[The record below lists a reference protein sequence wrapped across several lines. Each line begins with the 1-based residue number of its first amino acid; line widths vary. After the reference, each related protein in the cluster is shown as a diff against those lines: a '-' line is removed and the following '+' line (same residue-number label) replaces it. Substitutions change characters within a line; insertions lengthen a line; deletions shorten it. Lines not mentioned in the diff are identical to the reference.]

1 MRCSKLVA
9 TLFILLHVA
18 GGSAQP
24 TLASDQEAWRWAN
37 VDRIVVVPDIH
48 GAYPAVVRLLQ
59 ATSLVDD
66 SLHWIGSDAHL
77 VSLGD
82 LLDRGAE
89 SRKVMDLLI
98 RLQQEAIDAGGRVH
112 VVVGNHELMN
122 LIGDLRYVAKTEYL
136 AFAGDEDAAT
146 RDDRFKI
153 FQKTSD
159 DAFET
164 DADARRAFDD
174 LYPPGFFAHRK
185 AFMAD
190 GHYGEWL
197 TSLPAFVVV
206 NDTAFVHG
214 GLPPM
219 VAASDPNDFNRM
231 FRETMAR
238 YLELWRE
245 LVESGVL
252 PDDQS
257 KDPDDLAR
265 AILKESDLSNCLEDR
280 ATSCENALAK
290 DEGPNAATTDVANR
304 IGEFIA
310 LSEAPVFSTE
320 GPMWYRGASYCRNIF
335 SRPILDASLANLGVS
350 NVVVGHTRTPDARVH
365 VLHDNRMTRLDTSML
380 VESYPNGRP
389 AALIIENGQRIVQY
403 LDPDERRE
411 PVVGDFPEA
420 YGLSHS
426 ELIEALRFGE
436 VSIVDNTN
444 RGESQPVRLTH
455 NGTEVHA
462 VFYPHDRKRL
472 DELELAAYALDQL
485 LGFEL
490 VPLTIERAFGD
501 QQGALQLFYPDAV
514 SETQRIQENLKFGV
528 YCSMN
533 AQFQLMHAWDTLI
546 SNTGRTA
553 DNLLYRRQYWRL
565 QVTGHGQAFS
575 TDKHLPDPMSSE
587 AATLAPEVWAALG
600 LLNEATLRKEL
611 GRWLSKKRIRALLH
625 RRDAML
631 ELLQEQTQDRPGHDE
646 RG

>member
-1 MRCSKLVA
+1 MRCGKLLAV
-9 TLFILLHVA
+9 FFVLLI
-18 GGSAQP
+18 GTTSSAQP
-24 TLASDQEAWRWAN
+24 TLASDQESWRWAN

-66 SLHWIGSDAHL
+66 SLHWIGSGAHL

-98 RLQQEAIDAGGRVH
+98 RLQQEAIHAGGRVH
-112 VVVGNHELMN
+112 VVVGNHDLMN

-146 RDDRFKI
+146 RDDRFKS

-164 DADARRAFDD
+164 EADARRAFDD
-174 LYPPGFFAHRK
+174 EYPPGFFAHRK

-219 VAASDPNDFNRM
+219 VATSDPNDFNRM
-231 FRETMAR
+231 FHETMAR
-238 YLELWRE
+238 YLELWQE

-257 KDPDDLAR
+257 KDPGDLAR
-265 AILKESDLSNCLEDR
+265 AVLKESDRFGCLQDP

-290 DEGPNAATTDVANR
+290 DAGPNAATADAANG

-310 LSEAPVFSTE
+310 LREAPVFSIE

-335 SRPILDASLANLGVS
+335 SRPILDASLAKLGVS

-380 VESYPNGRP
+380 VEYYANGRP
-389 AALIIENGQRIVQY
+389 AALIIENDQRIVQY
-403 LDPDERRE
+403 LDPDERRA

-420 YGLSHS
+420 YGLSHA
-426 ELIEALRFGE
+426 ELAEALRFGD

-444 RGESQPVRLTH
+444 RGETQLVRLTH
-455 NGTEVHA
+455 NGSEVHA
-462 VFYPHDRKRL
+462 IFYPHDRKRL
-472 DELELAAYALDQL
+472 DERELAAYALDQL

-490 VPLTIERAFGD
+490 VPLTVERALGR
-501 QQGALQLFYPDAV
+501 QQGALQLSYADAV
-514 SETQRIQENLKFGV
+514 SETQRIQENLEFGTW
-528 YCSMN
+528 CSMN
-533 AQFQLMHAWDTLI
+533 AQFQLMHAWDTLTA
-546 SNTGRTA
+546 NTGRTA
-553 DNLLYRRQYWRL
+553 ANLLYRRQFWRL
-565 QVTGHGQAFS
+565 QLTEHGQAFS
-575 TDKHLPDPMSSE
+575 TDKRLPKSMSPE
-587 AATLAPEVWAALG
+587 VVTLAPEVRAALS
-600 LLNEATLRKEL
+600 LLNEAMLQKEL
-611 GRWLSKKRIRALLH
+611 GGWLNKKRIGALLR

-631 ELLQEQTQDRPGHDE
+631 DLFQDQT
-646 RG
+646 